1 MSVIYA
7 TNEWSG
13 VGRQNYYWNEYR
25 REGDMVLKFHCHR
38 QKFFDGDESVW
49 DRDETQVDSWEIDD
63 PSMPEWLRGYL

>member
-38 QKFFDGDESVW
+38 QKFFDGDENVW
-49 DRDETQVDSWEIDD
+49 DRDETQVDSWDIDD
-63 PSMPEWLRGYL
+63 SSMPEWLREYL